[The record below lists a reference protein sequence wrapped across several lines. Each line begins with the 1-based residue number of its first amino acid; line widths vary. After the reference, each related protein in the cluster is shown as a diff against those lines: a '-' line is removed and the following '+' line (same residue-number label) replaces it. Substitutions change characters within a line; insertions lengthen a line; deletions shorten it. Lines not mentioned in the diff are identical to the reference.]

1 MVKENNFGEKLVRY
15 GSNVIPNRLNGLV
28 EFGFYLDE
36 MSEILSHQLQNGKGN
51 VSKDVSI
58 IVETIRDDYKQM
70 VSNRMNELT
79 KKNLNIKD

>member
-1 MVKENNFGEKLVRY
+1 MVQTENTVDLVT
-15 GSNVIPNRLNGLV
+15 NNRLNGLV

-36 MSEILSHQLQNGKGN
+36 LSKKLQESYYDGK
-51 VSKDVSI
+51 SSLDTHKW
-58 IVETIRDDYKQM
+58 VEFIKDDYKLM

>member
-1 MVKENNFGEKLVRY
+1 MVKENNLGQKLVRY
-15 GSNVIPNRLNGLV
+15 GDSIIPNRLNGLV

-36 MSEILSHQLQNGKGN
+36 MSEILSHQFQNGKGK
-51 VSKDVSI
+51 VSKDVLM
-58 IVETIRDDYKQM
+58 IVEMIRDDYKLM

>member
-1 MVKENNFGEKLVRY
+1 MVHTENTVNAVT
-15 GSNVIPNRLNGLV
+15 NNRLNGLV

-36 MSEILSHQLQNGKGN
+36 LSKNLKESYYDEKSSLDTHKW
-51 VSKDVSI
+51 
-58 IVETIRDDYKQM
+58 VEFIRDDYKQM